1 MKKISFSWLRNF
13 NWSILT
19 FILVLVVGC
28 QPSSTDLSLEEVGS
42 NLAAQAKVST
52 LTLSVGS
59 IIAGR
64 PVRVVMHGG
73 PVGGSAGLFVSR
85 AGTGVGACPPAA
97 GGECMDILT
106 PMRFLGDFT
115 LDGTGSVSTVFS
127 LPSAP
132 PGTEVFFQALVV
144 DGVDSMVSNTVTNE
158 YVMAATDCSALG
170 GTILVDTVITAADNP
185 CVLADDLVVSPS
197 VVLTIGQGV
206 MVSAIG
212 DYVIDVK
219 GELVVNGSE
228 ASPVFFRSGVA
239 APVAGSWRGLLIND
253 EGSGDLNWVDI
264 SHAQYGVE
272 VEDAAFWIANS
283 TIRSSE
289 YGVYLYSPSTADI
302 ENTTIA
308 GNTTGLYV
316 SWGSADVSRSR
327 FMANDIGL
335 DGGSASSINLT
346 NSTVVGNSTGIRPDG
361 ATITH
366 NLIARNEIG
375 IDTGTSNVSM
385 DYNKFVANDTGIVLG
400 GYPIRKTMNH
410 NVFINNTDYA
420 VVYGGGYDDGTVD
433 ATKNWWGST
442 SYADIEADIFDVYD
456 DISLFQVAFTP
467 ALSHLQ
473 PSAGVIPLGVED
485 ADGDGFYTIDTGGT
499 DCDDTNSAIHPDA
512 YDDVLD
518 GIDDNCDGFVDNE
531 VVSDTDADGFTSDY
545 DCDDTDASV
554 YPGADEIRLNGIDE
568 DCNGYDLT
576 PLGVSTVTGV
586 LVGDVILDLANS
598 PYVITGDIAVAPE
611 RTLVV
616 DAGVELRFDG
626 DFVLLNKGTLLNE
639 GLTNDP
645 TVYTSNMASPSMGDW
660 QGVLFE
666 AGSDGV
672 IENAEISYAQVGI
685 DADQSGLDMTGM
697 TISNCNTGINVYGS
711 GLSLSDSI
719 LQYNELGAYAS
730 WTSLDID
737 RTLIADNT
745 TGVEGGS
752 ASSLTVTNSTIENNG
767 VGVSPDGATLNHN
780 DIIGNTIGI
789 QTQLSNVYMSYNNI
803 AENDVGVEIGGYPTR
818 KTLNY
823 NSFTDNTSYAVVYVG
838 GYSEGEVDATWNWW
852 NTADPLV
859 IPVSIWDVFDD
870 ISLFEIVT
878 YPYLEAAHIGT
889 GVIPLGTDDAD
900 GDGFYSIASGGT
912 DCDDTDSSIKPEGID
927 DSADSIDQDCD
938 GVADDDVT
946 TDADGDGYY
955 SDVDCD
961 DLDASVHPDAEEVA
975 ANGVDDNCNGIDL
988 TVPTSPAGGIVLS
1001 DTILDLASSPFVFT
1015 SDLSVPP
1022 GIVLLVEAGVEI
1034 YFDGPYKLLNKGTL
1048 RVEGTLGSEA
1058 LISSY
1063 AASPMAGDWEGIV
1076 TEGGGADTR
1085 LDYAIVSY
1093 ADTGLSVEEAAFS
1106 VSNTEF
1112 SDCVTGINAYSPSS
1126 ATVGDSAFIGNTTG
1140 VYVSWGTITVESC
1153 WFDGNTT
1160 GLEGG
1165 SASSLVISES
1175 TIENNDIGI
1184 NADGATISHNL
1195 LTGNQTAIATQNS
1208 NTTMEYNIIDSNV
1221 DGITLGGYPI
1231 RKEMHYNSFTNNTGY
1246 AVIYIGGYDEG
1257 EVDATENYWGSA
1269 SESDVQAA
1277 IWDFYDDAALFT
1289 VNYAGFLTSPDP
1301 LVGF

>member
-1 MKKISFSWLRNF
+1 
-13 NWSILT
+13 
-19 FILVLVVGC
+19 
-28 QPSSTDLSLEEVGS
+28 
-42 NLAAQAKVST
+42 
-52 LTLSVGS
+52 
-59 IIAGR
+59 
-64 PVRVVMHGG
+64 
-73 PVGGSAGLFVSR
+73 
-85 AGTGVGACPPAA
+85 
-97 GGECMDILT
+97 
-106 PMRFLGDFT
+106 
-115 LDGTGSVSTVFS
+115 
-127 LPSAP
+127 
-132 PGTEVFFQALVV
+132 
-144 DGVDSMVSNTVTNE
+144 
-158 YVMAATDCSALG
+158 
-170 GTILVDTVITAADNP
+170 
-185 CVLADDLVVSPS
+185 
-197 VVLTIGQGV
+197 
-206 MVSAIG
+206 
-212 DYVIDVK
+212 
-219 GELVVNGSE
+219 
-228 ASPVFFRSGVA
+228 
-239 APVAGSWRGLLIND
+239 
-253 EGSGDLNWVDI
+253 
-264 SHAQYGVE
+264 
-272 VEDAAFWIANS
+272 
-283 TIRSSE
+283 
-289 YGVYLYSPSTADI
+289 
-302 ENTTIA
+302 
-308 GNTTGLYV
+308 
-316 SWGSADVSRSR
+316 
-327 FMANDIGL
+327 
-335 DGGSASSINLT
+335 
-346 NSTVVGNSTGIRPDG
+346 
-361 ATITH
+361 
-366 NLIARNEIG
+366 
-375 IDTGTSNVSM
+375 
-385 DYNKFVANDTGIVLG
+385 
-400 GYPIRKTMNH
+400 
-410 NVFINNTDYA
+410 
-420 VVYGGGYDDGTVD
+420 
-433 ATKNWWGST
+433 
-442 SYADIEADIFDVYD
+442 
-456 DISLFQVAFTP
+456 
-467 ALSHLQ
+467 
-473 PSAGVIPLGVED
+473 
-485 ADGDGFYTIDTGGT
+485 
-499 DCDDTNSAIHPDA
+499 
-512 YDDVLD
+512 
-518 GIDDNCDGFVDNE
+518 
-531 VVSDTDADGFTSDY
+531 
-545 DCDDTDASV
+545 
-554 YPGADEIRLNGIDE
+554 
-568 DCNGYDLT
+568 
-576 PLGVSTVTGV
+576 
-586 LVGDVILDLANS
+586 
-598 PYVITGDIAVAPE
+598 
-611 RTLVV
+611 
-616 DAGVELRFDG
+616 
-626 DFVLLNKGTLLNE
+626 
-639 GLTNDP
+639 
-645 TVYTSNMASPSMGDW
+645 
-660 QGVLFE
+660 
-666 AGSDGV
+666 
-672 IENAEISYAQVGI
+672 
-685 DADQSGLDMTGM
+685 
-697 TISNCNTGINVYGS
+697 
-711 GLSLSDSI
+711 
-719 LQYNELGAYAS
+719 
-730 WTSLDID
+730 
-737 RTLIADNT
+737 LIADNT